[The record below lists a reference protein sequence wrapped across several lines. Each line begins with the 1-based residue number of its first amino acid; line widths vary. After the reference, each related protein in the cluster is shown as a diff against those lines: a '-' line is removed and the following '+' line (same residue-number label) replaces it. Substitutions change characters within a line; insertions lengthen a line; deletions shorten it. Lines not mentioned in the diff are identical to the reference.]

1 MEKLQITIEHQ
12 LHSRSRAIIWQAIST
27 GGGLS
32 KWVADE
38 VIEHDNKY
46 EFIWGTPW
54 THQEKRYAII
64 DKVKNDLV
72 IIHWEDEPDN
82 DSHVE
87 LRILRNDL
95 TGDFT
100 LQITDFVQ
108 DEDEDSI
115 IQIWE
120 QNLERLHR
128 STGL

>member
-1 MEKLQITIEHQ
+1 MEKQQITIEHH
-12 LHSRSRAIIWQAIST
+12 LHSRSRPIIWQAIST
-27 GGGLS
+27 AGGLS
-32 KWVADE
+32 KWMADE
-38 VIEHDNKY
+38 VIEHDNKF

-54 THQEKRYAII
+54 TSQEKRSAII
-64 DKVKNDLV
+64 DKVKNELV
-72 IIHWEDEPDN
+72 TIHWEDETDN

-95 TGDFT
+95 TDDFM

-120 QNLERLHR
+120 QNLDRLHR
-128 STGL
+128 TTGL